1 MALFLYIQFYIWNPM
16 MKRLASLLL
25 VLSTLSG
32 CANITQLSDIVKKPT
47 ISYQSIA
54 LGQVSAHGIE
64 LKPTFSLLN
73 NNSYAI
79 PVDTVDYHFSLN
91 GDSIVSGVTQPIGS
105 LSPHQARDITVSIN
119 IADKALKSLQG
130 SLFSDKAINY
140 NVNGHVNVMGI
151 ALPFEHQATIF
162 VPQIKLGKIT
172 MVNANMRKL
181 DLVVNVIVENNN
193 DFVLPL
199 DNINYSIATAGRDLV
214 SGQLVN
220 QQISQGVNQL
230 QLPISIET
238 SKLVT
243 SLFAVMRQPNIPLQI
258 KIESPLFS
266 VDKTQSI
273 NLKSLF

>member
-1 MALFLYIQFYIWNPM
+1 
-16 MKRLASLLL
+16 
-25 VLSTLSG
+25 
-32 CANITQLSDIVKKPT
+32 
-47 ISYQSIA
+47 
-54 LGQVSAHGIE
+54 
-64 LKPTFSLLN
+64 
-73 NNSYAI
+73 
-79 PVDTVDYHFSLN
+79 
-91 GDSIVSGVTQPIGS
+91 
-105 LSPHQARDITVSIN
+105 
-119 IADKALKSLQG
+119 
-130 SLFSDKAINY
+130 
-140 NVNGHVNVMGI
+140 
-151 ALPFEHQATIF
+151 
-162 VPQIKLGKIT
+162 
-172 MVNANMRKL
+172 MRKL

-243 SLFAVMRQPNIPLQI
+243 SLFAAMRQPNIPLQI